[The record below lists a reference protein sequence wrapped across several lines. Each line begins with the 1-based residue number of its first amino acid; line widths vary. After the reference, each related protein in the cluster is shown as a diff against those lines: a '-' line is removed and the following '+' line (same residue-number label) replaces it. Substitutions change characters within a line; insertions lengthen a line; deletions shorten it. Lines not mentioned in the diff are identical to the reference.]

1 MTTGS
6 KRWWR
11 GVAVTAVGGGVI
23 AGAWFAF
30 GASPPPEKL
39 PSADPTWTR
48 SNAPPP
54 APAVVAEHRTAA
66 EPAPATGYVTPAGAL
81 LPVPVPTPG
90 GASPVA
96 PVVPVAP
103 TALPSIPPIEPAG
116 GPRVPDL
123 GTLGTSPT
131 ALPQIPSVPAIELPM
146 IPAPPKAADP
156 KPPAAGGAPMVPAL
170 PPLPTGTVEPPKAL
184 TGVPAL
190 PTLPQPTEFAPPL
203 LPAKPT
209 DPVKPMV
216 PVKPDSDLNPKIPG
230 NTLNPTVPP
239 VSPVAP
245 ISPIMPPGG
254 GTGREVP
261 GTPVDR
267 AKPPESPF
275 GMTDKFVFPIPTPHP
290 RVPHPRD
297 DTMLHVS
304 TTAAFAFLSGAM
316 LAAEQAKAMPPVPPP
331 GMLIPV
337 PGTVRADDKADLDKL
352 KKDLEASNKK
362 IEELEKQVKKLT
374 ELLTGKK
381 DDLGL
386 PLNPNEPGTVADV
399 KALKDKIAALEKE
412 LAAVKT
418 QTALKPAI
426 VPEAKPKGIVRIV
439 NEYPIEITMLI
450 NDNKTTYR
458 VAPNSKLDVE
468 VPAGDFT
475 YQLLQSGAP
484 ATKSVI
490 KDKETVT
497 LRIK

>member
-6 KRWWR
+6 TRWWR

-30 GASPPPEKL
+30 GASPQPEKL
-39 PSADPTWTR
+39 PSADVAWTR
-48 SNAPPP
+48 SNAT
-54 APAVVAEHRTAA
+54 APAAPTIAEHRAA
-66 EPAPATGYVTPAGAL
+66 APSTGYVTQASATLPDPAA
-81 LPVPVPTPG
+81 
-90 GASPVA
+90 PVA
-96 PVVPVAP
+96 LP
-103 TALPSIPPIEPAG
+103 TIPPIEAAG
-116 GPRVPDL
+116 GPRIPDI
-123 GTLGTSPT
+123 GNLGTSPT
-131 ALPQIPSVPAIELPM
+131 ALPQIPTVPAIEVPM
-146 IPAPPKAADP
+146 IPAPPKSADP
-156 KPPAAGGAPMVPAL
+156 KPPVGAPLLPAL
-170 PPLPTGTVEPPKAL
+170 PPLQTGTAEPPKAL
-184 TGVPAL
+184 PGVPAL
-190 PTLPQPTEFAPPL
+190 PVLPQPTELTPPL
-203 LPAKPT
+203 LPVKPA
-209 DPVKPMV
+209 DPVQPML
-216 PVKPDSDLNPKIPG
+216 PTKPDSDLKPIIPG
-230 NTLNPTVPP
+230 ITLNPTVPP

-245 ISPIMPPGG
+245 IAPIMPPGG

-304 TTAAFAFLSGAM
+304 TTAAFAFLGGAL

-337 PGTVRADDKADLDKL
+337 PGTVRADDKSDLEKL

-362 IEELEKQVKKLT
+362 IEDLEKQVKKLT

-381 DDLGL
+381 DELGL
-386 PLNPNEPGTVADV
+386 PANPNEPGTVADV

-426 VPEAKPKGIVRIV
+426 LPEAKPKGIVRIV
-439 NEYPIEITMLI
+439 NEYPVEITMLI

-475 YQLLQSGAP
+475 YPLLQSGAP
-484 ATKSVI
+484 ATKSII